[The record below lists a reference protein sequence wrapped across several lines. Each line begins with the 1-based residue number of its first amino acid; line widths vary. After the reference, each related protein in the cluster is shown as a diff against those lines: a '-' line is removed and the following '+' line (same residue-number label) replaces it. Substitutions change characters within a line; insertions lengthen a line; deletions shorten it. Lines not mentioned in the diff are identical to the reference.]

1 MNELRPAPHAWHR
14 DEARIRWDT
23 MLLRQTLLYLPAQFL
38 GPVFQF
44 VSILTWTH
52 FLSPTNLGLVALI
65 TAVQELSLAT
75 TLNWFTHYTVR
86 YAGGAPSPGKAF
98 LDTETFVLTISG
110 VITVLIVVAMPSFI
124 DGVWTWGLVAAA
136 ILQSV
141 GRLAVAQLSDRARA
155 CGDPLSYSILQIG
168 WPVGGFFAAL
178 ALVMLYEP
186 SAASVLAG
194 YAAAQAISLALVLL
208 RIEIGREPL
217 RFAREV
223 IAKAMAYALPLVI
236 GGVLVWLANNG
247 VRFVVEWRDGA
258 AAVGL
263 VTVGWS
269 IGLRIASVA
278 AMMVTAAG
286 FPLALAR
293 ARDGG
298 HEAGQAQLARNG
310 LLLLATLAPA
320 SAGLWMISDLI
331 VPMFVGEPYRAV
343 TAAILPASIL
353 AGAARSFRVH
363 CGEQVFLL
371 HERPVIP
378 LINDAI
384 DAVAA
389 LLLGGIGLLW
399 AGLPGLVA
407 GAAIGAVL
415 SLIVTMAW
423 GWALYRFALPLAD
436 VVKIALATAAMMAV
450 IALVPARPDI
460 ASLTLIVAL
469 GALVF
474 ASLIAALYPRERRK
488 AVALAREMVVARQKP

>member
-1 MNELRPAPHAWHR
+1 
-14 DEARIRWDT
+14 
-23 MLLRQTLLYLPAQFL
+23 
-38 GPVFQF
+38 
-44 VSILTWTH
+44 
-52 FLSPTNLGLVALI
+52 
-65 TAVQELSLAT
+65 
-75 TLNWFTHYTVR
+75 
-86 YAGGAPSPGKAF
+86 
-98 LDTETFVLTISG
+98 
-110 VITVLIVVAMPSFI
+110 
-124 DGVWTWGLVAAA
+124 
-136 ILQSV
+136 
-141 GRLAVAQLSDRARA
+141 
-155 CGDPLSYSILQIG
+155 
-168 WPVGGFFAAL
+168 
-178 ALVMLYEP
+178 
-186 SAASVLAG
+186 
-194 YAAAQAISLALVLL
+194 
-208 RIEIGREPL
+208 
-217 RFAREV
+217 
-223 IAKAMAYALPLVI
+223 
-236 GGVLVWLANNG
+236 
-247 VRFVVEWRDGA
+247 
-258 AAVGL
+258 
-263 VTVGWS
+263 
-269 IGLRIASVA
+269 
-278 AMMVTAAG
+278 MMVTAAG

-371 HERPVIP
+371 HERPVVP

-389 LLLGGIGLLW
+389 LVLGGIGLLW